1 MAMMISAICK
11 AFHTPR
17 GKKNLLLMVVC
28 LLALLMMSGID
39 AGKYTF
45 MIFMIP
51 TFGAVVFGD
60 QFVRIATAFMEEE
73 LNKK

>member
-1 MAMMISAICK
+1 MISAIGK
-11 AFHTPR
+11 AFRTSH
-17 GKKNLLLMVVC
+17 GKKSLVLMLVCVVVLLL
-28 LLALLMMSGID
+28 LSDID

-45 MIFMIP
+45 LIYMIP
-51 TFGAVVFGD
+51 SLGVIAFGD